1 MQVNKELSWVT
12 VLLTVVCSCISP
24 IQELSSYWD
33 GHDFQT
39 LDAFDDIDAAEDK
52 FDRYIKLLNKVP
64 KEAAATELMEFMD
77 SAAQN
82 EVAYMV
88 WASWFEP
95 YLHSLESPY
104 RNDTLFEVWL
114 NRVLEDD
121 ILDDYT
127 KERLQKTKNVL
138 KRNVAG
144 RLAADVVLIDSEGV
158 EFRISD
164 LKGQRVLLMLLDA
177 DCPSCLDY
185 LNENLVEYGHT
196 TIRMI
201 AVLVNGSHAHV
212 QQISSRLSAEVLARW
227 KLAWCPGREVERG
240 LVYDLDLIPSRIL
253 LDKENIVEQSY
264 Y

>member
-1 MQVNKELSWVT
+1 MT
-12 VLLTVVCSCISP
+12 VVLAVVCSCISP

-33 GHDFQT
+33 RHDFQT
-39 LDAFDDIDAAEDK
+39 LAAFDDIDAAEDK
-52 FDRYIKLLNKVP
+52 FDRYVKLLNKVP
-64 KEAAATELMEFMD
+64 KEVAATELMEFMD

-104 RNDTLFEVWL
+104 RNNTLFEVWL
-114 NRVLEDD
+114 DRVLEDD

-127 KERLQKTKNVL
+127 KDRLQKTKDVMKLNVP
-138 KRNVAG
+138 G
-144 RLAADVVLIDSEGV
+144 RLAADVALIDSGGG

-177 DCPSCLDY
+177 DCPSCMDY
-185 LNENLVEYGHT
+185 LKDNLAEYGKKN
-196 TIRMI
+196 IRLVAI
-201 AVLVNGSHAHV
+201 LVNGSAYHIEYIRSH
-212 QQISSRLSAEVLARW
+212 LPEEVLERW
-227 KLAWCPGREVERG
+227 TLAWCPGREIEKG
-240 LVYDLDLIPSRIL
+240 MIYDLTLVPSRIL
-253 LDKENIVEQSY
+253 LDEDNIVEKSY